1 MNLKEKKLECV
12 IYILDSRDLVF
23 VDDLGC
29 CCLGVLIIFFFDLL
43 DGVVIEFE
51 ESMIFGEIEFWF

>member
-12 IYILDSRDLVF
+12 IYISDSRDSVF

-29 CCLGVLIIFFFDLL
+29 RRLGVLIIFFLDLS

-51 ESMIFGEIEFWF
+51 ESMIFGEIEF